1 MADLLL
7 DLILVSCI
15 GLVAVGAGLIYM
27 PAGLI
32 AGGLLGL
39 VALLIYLKGAARD
52 RTADRPGP

>member
-1 MADLLL
+1 MADLLP
-7 DLILVSCI
+7 DLILVTCI
-15 GLVAVGAGLIYM
+15 GMVAVGAGLVYM

-52 RTADRPGP
+52 RSPDRPGP